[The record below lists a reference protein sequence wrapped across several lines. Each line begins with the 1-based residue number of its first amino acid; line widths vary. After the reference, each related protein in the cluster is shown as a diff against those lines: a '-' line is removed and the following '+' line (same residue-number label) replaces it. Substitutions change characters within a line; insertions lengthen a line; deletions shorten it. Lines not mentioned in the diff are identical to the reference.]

1 MDEIQKYRV
10 PEGVHNTRLSNYGP
24 AIFEG
29 ISSRSALKRIIKRG
43 EILVNGSVATTGILI
58 NSGMEISWV
67 QPDRKPAMPFEF
79 PVEVL
84 YEDDFLAVVIKP
96 AGLVVSG
103 NRFDTLENAVNGI
116 LQPSGD
122 SDALHQFRAAHRL
135 DKDTSGLL
143 LVAKTSKTRLKL
155 GDMLEQREID
165 KIYLAIVIGQTPE
178 HGIIERPIGGKNAE
192 TRFRR
197 IDLRP
202 SLISGWLS
210 LLELEAITGRNHQLR
225 IHLSSLGYPILGDKL
240 YGDPNFL
247 LRGKGLFL
255 FARQLRFTHPA
266 TGEKL
271 EFTLPTPRKFT
282 RFLEGEEGRYRK
294 YTS

>member
-1 MDEIQKYRV
+1 MDEIQKHRV
-10 PEGVHNTRLSNYGP
+10 PEGVQNTRLSNYGP

-29 ISSRSALKRIIKRG
+29 IPSRSALKRIIKRG

-58 NSGMEISWV
+58 NSGMEILWV

-96 AGLVVSG
+96 AGLVISG

-116 LQPSGD
+116 LHPSGD

-192 TRFRR
+192 TGFRR

-271 EFTLPTPRKFT
+271 EFILPTPRKFT

>member
-1 MDEIQKYRV
+1 MDEIQKHRV

-122 SDALHQFRAAHRL
+122 PDALHQFRAVHRL

-155 GDMLEQREID
+155 GDMLEQREIE

-178 HGIIERPIGGKNAE
+178 HGIIERPIGGKYAE

-255 FARQLRFTHPA
+255 FARQLRFKHPP

-271 EFTLPTPRKFT
+271 EFIAPTPRKFT